1 MKALFPRPLLSVTL
15 LFIWILTQM
24 SVSPGTLLMGS
35 ILALIVPQLTQRFWP
50 GAPRPKN
57 FGLLARYTAV
67 FLWDVLVANLQVA
80 LWILAPQD
88 KLRPRFVFVPLDV
101 EHPFTITVLAST
113 ISLTPGTVS
122 AHLSGDRKM
131 LIVHALN
138 SKDDDATVAEIKTR
152 YEKPLKEIFE

>member
-1 MKALFPRPLLSVTL
+1 MKKLFPRPVLSVL
-15 LFIWILTQM
+15 LLIVWALVQM
-24 SVSPGTLLMGS
+24 SVSPGTLVMGG
-35 ILALIVPQLTQRFWP
+35 ILAIILPLLTQRFWP
-50 GAPRPKN
+50 NAPRIKD
-57 FGLLARYTAV
+57 FWLLTKYVFV
-67 FLWDVLVANLQVA
+67 FLWDVVVANIQVA
-80 LWILAPQD
+80 VWIAGPQS
-88 KLRPRFVFVPLDV
+88 KLRPRFVYIPLEI

-138 SKDDDATVAEIKTR
+138 SKDDQETVETIKER